1 MPEWY
6 EPFFK
11 NPDIIITPKTEIS
24 HLILRLHY
32 NGYPLYKH
40 KNKGWGYF
48 IEDDKFEKVKSY
60 GVPGANVGNVLSKSY
75 IDDINNGILTGE
87 HKSSGRIFKIAIQT
101 SFWISTRSRI
111 LERFYMKTSLEDGTP
126 INLMCPQ
133 PIIFGTVSGRQT
145 ENLFLVLCSTKR
157 NKIASE
163 AKTRIQAPEGYKIV
177 G

>member
-1 MPEWY
+1 M
-6 EPFFK
+6 
-11 NPDIIITPKTEIS
+11 
-24 HLILRLHY
+24 
-32 NGYPLYKH
+32 
-40 KNKGWGYF
+40 
-48 IEDDKFEKVKSY
+48 
-60 GVPGANVGNVLSKSY
+60 NVLSKSY

-87 HKSSGRIFKIAIQT
+87 HKSSGRIFEIAIQT

-145 ENLFLVLCSTKR
+145 ENLFLVLCGTKR